1 MASSNIINFAKNIV
15 HRKKMNEQTI
25 EDAHGNSFLEVID
38 VVKPQSLK
46 PSTPIPAVSNLDEV
60 VTLQRQHGNVY
71 QVVFS
76 WRGKIYGMKIFF
88 PQVKRL
94 TRKEVNEAI
103 QKIYPNATLRTYFV
117 TGLKYG
123 EPYINVNVGDWS
135 GTK

>member
-1 MASSNIINFAKNIV
+1 MDINSRQEIIEFFYGFDINVEIGDTDFDGWS
-15 HRKKMNEQTI
+15 TI
-25 EDAHGNSFLEVID
+25 ADLLSISDQILDQDLYN
-38 VVKPQSLK
+38 
-46 PSTPIPAVSNLDEV
+46 AVSDINEI

>member
-1 MASSNIINFAKNIV
+1 
-15 HRKKMNEQTI
+15 
-25 EDAHGNSFLEVID
+25 
-38 VVKPQSLK
+38 
-46 PSTPIPAVSNLDEV
+46 
-60 VTLQRQHGNVY
+60 
-71 QVVFS
+71 
-76 WRGKIYGMKIFF
+76 MKIFF

>member
-1 MASSNIINFAKNIV
+1 
-15 HRKKMNEQTI
+15 MNEQTI